1 MEVTLTSEQIGAFDR
16 CLDEFRAAD
25 YRAKE
30 KIVDGFVRSF
40 KGTLSDKEFN
50 VLAVKTV
57 CASFWTS
64 GYSQIFPAY
73 SAAPLSKNQIGEKT
87 TCSTKA

>member
-1 MEVTLTSEQIGAFDR
+1 MEVTLTSEQIGALDR
-16 CLDEFRAAD
+16 RLDEFRAAD

-30 KIVDGFVRSF
+30 KIVNGFVRSF

-57 CASFWTS
+57 CASFSTL

-73 SAAPLSKNQIGEKT
+73 SAAPL
-87 TCSTKA
+87 